1 MKKSSKFLL
10 LALIGSSIIIA
21 IIAALDMAGVRY
33 TPEYTKEEH
42 LKTLAAALDNAR
54 KSEQKEMTFFLGFTL
69 GMTEDEVSHYLDSLY
84 QSGKLYSY
92 NGAYAYD
99 FTQEQ
104 GAVVRVTFATSFHEG
119 GLYKLDCFLEDK
131 LAGNTGYDYLPL
143 LLAFKDVKGEEGFS
157 TYNGEGDE
165 SDTLF
170 YSIKD
175 NLVVSFRRV
184 GLSSV
189 MTYEDAPTA
198 AKVKSEK
205 EKEVSERWQK
215 SAAEL

>member
-1 MKKSSKFLL
+1 MKGYSKFLL
-10 LALIGSSIIIA
+10 LVLLGSA
-21 IIAALDMAGVRY
+21 IIVAILAALNMAGTRH
-33 TPEYTKEEH
+33 TPEHAKEEH
-42 LKTLAAALDNAR
+42 LKTLAAALDAAR
-54 KSEQKEMTFFLGFTL
+54 KSEQKEKTFFLGFTL

-92 NGAYAYD
+92 NGAYTYD
-99 FTQEQ
+99 FTQKQ
-104 GAVVRVTFATSFHEG
+104 GVVVRVSFATSFHEG
-119 GLYKLDCFLEDK
+119 RLYKLDCFLEDK

-143 LLAFKDVKGEEGFS
+143 LLAFKDVKEKDGFN
-157 TYNGEGDE
+157 TYNGEGED

-175 NLVVSFRRV
+175 NLVVSFHRV

-198 AKVKSEK
+198 SKVKSEK
-205 EKEVSERWQK
+205 EKEISEKWEQ
-215 SAAEL
+215 SASEL